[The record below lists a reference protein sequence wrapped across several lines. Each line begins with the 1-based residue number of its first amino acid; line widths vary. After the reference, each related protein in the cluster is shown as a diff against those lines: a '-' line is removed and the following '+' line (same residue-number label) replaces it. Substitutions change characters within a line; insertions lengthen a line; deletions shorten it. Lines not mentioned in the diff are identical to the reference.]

1 MRICVQCGHS
11 LFGRRDK
18 KFCNDFCRNTYNNN
32 LNKENVEII
41 RITNSKLKK
50 NHKILKNLL
59 ETEKYTITK
68 SELLLLGFDLDLVTS
83 FEVSEGLISRRVYD
97 FHLLQNDDET
107 LTIKLN

>member
-1 MRICVQCGHS
+1 MRICIQCGHS

-32 LNKENVEII
+32 LNKEDVEVI

-59 ETEKYTITK
+59 DSANTTITK
-68 SELLLLGFDLDLVTS
+68 SELLLLGFDLNLLTNFEIVDGLVH
-83 FEVSEGLISRRVYD
+83 RNVYD
-97 FHLLQNDDET
+97 FKLVQNEDET
-107 LTIKLN
+107 FTIN